1 MRYLHWLLTRLAG
14 GLFVL
19 WAVATLVFI
28 GIRLVPGD
36 PVEAIVGGP
45 GSQAGPEAFALA
57 RAEYGLDQPLPV
69 QYGTMLANLASGDL
83 GTSYSLKAPVAE
95 VVAEQLPG
103 TLTLAF
109 LAWALA
115 WVLAVAAALFTALA
129 TGPRLARLA
138 DALGSGLEILAAAV
152 PHFWLGSILVL
163 VFATGLGWLPP
174 VATDSA
180 AGLVLP
186 VATLALPL
194 AGFLGQVMRE
204 SLATALASP
213 FALAAR
219 ARGESEAGVLLRHG
233 LRHAALPGISLSGW
247 ALGSLISGAVVVEAL
262 FARGG
267 LGRTLLSAVTARDIP
282 LVTGV
287 VLVSALTYVVVM
299 AAADVVERLV
309 DPRPES
315 ARTTALRASTPH
327 PAPASGRP

>member
-1 MRYLHWLLTRLAG
+1 MRMLRWLLTRLAG

-28 GIRLVPGD
+28 GIRLVPGE

-57 RAEYGLDQPLPV
+57 RAEFGLDQPLIV
-69 QYGTMLANLASGDL
+69 QYGTMLANLATGDL
-83 GTSYSLKAPVAE
+83 GTSYSLKAPVAD

-103 TLTLAF
+103 TLALA
-109 LAWALA
+109 LTAWATA
-115 WVLAVAAALFTALA
+115 WVLAVGAALFTALA
-129 TGPRLARLA
+129 TGPRLSRLA
-138 DALGSGLEILAAAV
+138 DALGSGMEILAAAV
-152 PHFWLGSILVL
+152 PHFWLGSVLVL

-174 VATDSA
+174 VATDTA

-194 AGFLGQVMRE
+194 TGFLGQVMRE
-204 SLATALASP
+204 SLATALSSP

-219 ARGESEAGVLLRHG
+219 ARGESEAAVLLRHG

-287 VLVSALTYVVVM
+287 VLISALTYVVVM
-299 AAADVVERLV
+299 AAADLVERLV
-309 DPRPES
+309 DPRQGS
-315 ARTTALRASTPH
+315 ARTTAARASQPE
-327 PAPASGRP
+327 PAPAGGHS